1 LRCLL
6 NERCGALINSV
17 LLRRAGFTGYGDVG
31 GFNSGNR
38 NWPLLGTVDYHF
50 NDWLVVPCG
59 STPGST
65 PDMIREQDV
74 QRLERRNR

>member
-1 LRCLL
+1 VR
-6 NERCGALINSV
+6 GADQFPAALEPLSW
-17 LLRRAGFTGYGDVG
+17 RAGFTGYGDVE

-50 NDWLVVPCG
+50 NDWLVVPRG
-59 STPGST
+59 SAPGPT

-74 QRLERRNR
+74 QRLEQRSR